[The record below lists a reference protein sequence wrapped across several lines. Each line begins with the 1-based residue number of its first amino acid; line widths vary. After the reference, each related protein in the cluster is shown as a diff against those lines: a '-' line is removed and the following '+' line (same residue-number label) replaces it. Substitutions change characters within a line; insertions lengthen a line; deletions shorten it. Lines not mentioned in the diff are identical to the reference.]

1 MAMKITLAPA
11 PMSTRAMIAIAKPPA
26 AAITSEP
33 AATVAMPT
41 LAVSRLP

>member
-11 PMSTRAMIAIAKPPA
+11 PMSSRASTATANPPA

-33 AATVAMPT
+33 AATVSIPT